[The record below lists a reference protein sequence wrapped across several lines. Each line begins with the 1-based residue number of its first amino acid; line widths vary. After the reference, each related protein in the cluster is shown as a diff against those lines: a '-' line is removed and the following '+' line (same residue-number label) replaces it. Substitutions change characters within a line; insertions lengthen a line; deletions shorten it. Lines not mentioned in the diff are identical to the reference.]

1 MPEMLLK
8 MSSADRVEDKT
19 STNTKRD
26 PDNKQEYNKKNR
38 IATDNNII
46 LKVFL

>member
-8 MSSADRVEDKT
+8 TSSADRVEDKT
-19 STNTKRD
+19 STKTKRD
-26 PDNKQEYNKKNR
+26 PDNKQKYNKNR
-38 IATDNNII
+38 IATDNEII

>member
-8 MSSADRVEDKT
+8 TSSADRVEDKM

-26 PDNKQEYNKKNR
+26 PAKKQEHNKKTR
-38 IATDNNII
+38 IATDNKIT